1 MAKARVPR
9 EEWVAEGLRLLAKG
23 GPDAVRIEPLARSL
37 GITKGSF
44 YWSFQ
49 DRGALLEAILDRWER
64 ASVDEVIDRI
74 EAQGGEPATKL
85 RHLFALARGQEGL
98 DLGRADLAI
107 RDWARRDEAVAAR
120 LRRVDDRRM
129 DYMRSLF
136 AATGAGELET
146 EARCLLVFSL
156 FVGSPF
162 VGASHSSYSRADV
175 LDEAL
180 DQLVG

>member
-1 MAKARVPR
+1 MAKARISP
-9 EEWVAEGLRLLAKG
+9 EAWVEEGLQVLAKG
-23 GPDAVRIEPLARSL
+23 GPDAVRVEPLARSL

-44 YWSFQ
+44 YWSFK
-49 DRGALLEAILDRWER
+49 DRAALLEAILDRWER
-64 ASVDEVIDRI
+64 ASVDEVIERI
-74 EAQGGEPATKL
+74 EARGGEPAVKL
-85 RHLFALARGQEGL
+85 RHLFALARGRDGI
-98 DLGRADLAI
+98 DLGRVDLAI

-120 LRRVDDRRM
+120 LQRVDDRRI

-156 FVGSPF
+156 FVGTPF
-162 VGASHSSYSRADV
+162 IGASHPGHSRAEV
-175 LDEAL
+175 LEEAL

>member
-1 MAKARVPR
+1 MAKARIPR
-9 EEWVAEGLRLLAKG
+9 EAWVEEGLRVLAKG

-64 ASVDEVIDRI
+64 TGVDEVIERI
-74 EAQGGEPATKL
+74 EARGGEPAVKL
-85 RHLFALARGQEGL
+85 RHLFALALGQDGI

-107 RDWARRDEAVAAR
+107 RDWARRDAAVAAR

-136 AATGAGELET
+136 AATGAGVLET

-162 VGASHSSYSRADV
+162 IGASHPGHSRADV

-180 DQLVG
+180 DQLIN